1 MNLSNRSCLILIL
14 APAMALACGD
24 SSGETEVSAGET
36 SGSSDA
42 ATNSGATD
50 GTETSTS
57 AGPNTGGTGNN
68 SATGTT
74 DTTSAGSDASTNAVT
89 MSATD
94 GTETDTGDDNCEGGT
109 LCGQPAMC
117 CAAGNECV
125 QGMCLPACESEVRC
139 GPNLEICCD
148 GGDVCLADMC
158 ATPGE
163 PCEDSYDCEE
173 GQFCEPTLDQCLPQP
188 DPVECTYVPDFEE
201 LEVALEWSWEEEDII
216 SPPIVVDITGDGIPE
231 VVINSTR
238 EDGGSWPNGNIYA
251 LDGQTGSLLWTIPH
265 DPNNN
270 QYGSHGRSSIA
281 AGDVDGDGTADIV
294 YAGRAG
300 GNGRS
305 AVHAVNG
312 AGGLIWTSRTS
323 NNQVA
328 TTTIV
333 NGGASLANLD
343 DDPQAEIVFG
353 AAVFDH
359 DGLMV
364 WDQGGNGGTYG
375 TSNGY
380 TGGISAIADLDDDG
394 VPEIVSGHDAW
405 EINWQPGDPPTVSLD
420 LKWTSNASPDGYPA
434 VADLDLNGT
443 PEVVIIGS
451 GIVQVVDGATGQLW
465 CGADPSGVLCQN
477 NDAARTQPRAIPGG
491 GRGGPPTIS
500 DFDGDGKPEVGI
512 AGASRYIVFD
522 FNRPDE
528 EIVKPGGEP
537 DPAAGATYVRWES
550 PTQDQSSNATGSSV
564 FDFQGD
570 GAAEVVY
577 ADECFMRVYSGTDGT
592 IQLEV
597 QNSSATIHE
606 YPLVVDVDDDGNSE
620 IIVVANLGGQCN
632 VPGYQER
639 QGVFVYGDAGNGW
652 VPTRRVWN
660 QHAYHVTNTSSAG
673 VVPDPE
679 LNNWLQ
685 PGLNNYRQ
693 NVQGNGVFNA
703 PDLTVELAL
712 GLDQCDAQLVLI
724 ATVYNNGSLGV
735 TPGIDVSFY
744 EGLDATGVLLGTVPT
759 NVGLLPGAS
768 TKVTLEVPAP
778 PPGMT
783 ANYFAEVDHASEG
796 DGAILEC
803 NEDNNDS
810 LVTEAACP
818 DIG

>member
-1 MNLSNRSCLILIL
+1 
-14 APAMALACGD
+14 LACGD
-24 SSGETEVSAGET
+24 AGGDTDVSA
-36 SGSSDA
+36 SGTGTDSSNSDA
-42 ATNSGATD
+42 TGSATD
-50 GTETSTS
+50 ATATETDAS
-57 AGPNTGGTGNN
+57 AGPSPSGTGDD

-74 DTTSAGSDASTNAVT
+74 HASGTEGTTDPLT
-89 MSATD
+89 ATD
-94 GTETDTGDDNCEGGT
+94 GTATDTTGDDNCEGGI

-117 CAAGNECV
+117 CEAGNECV
-125 QGMCLPACESEVRC
+125 QGACLPTCESEVRC
-139 GPNLEICCD
+139 GPNLELCCD
-148 GGDVCLADMC
+148 EGDVCLADAC

-163 PCEDSYDCEE
+163 PCEDSYDCPVD
-173 GQFCEPTLDQCLPQP
+173 QFCEPTLEQCLPQP

-201 LEVALEWSWEEEDII
+201 LEVALEWSWEDAEII
-216 SPPIVVDITGDGIPE
+216 SPPVVVDITGDGVPE
-231 VVINSTR
+231 VVINSGR
-238 EDGGSWPNGNIYA
+238 EGGGDWPIGQIYA

-265 DPNNN
+265 NPGNN

-305 AVHAVNG
+305 PVHAVNG
-312 AGGLIWTSRTS
+312 AGGLLWTSYLPG
-323 NNQVA
+323 NQVA
-328 TTTIV
+328 TTTVV
-333 NGGASLANLD
+333 NGAASLANLD
-343 DDPQAEIVFG
+343 DDPEAEVVFG

-364 WDQGGNGGTYG
+364 WDEGGNGGALG

-380 TGGISAIADLDDDG
+380 TGGITAIADLDDDDI
-394 VPEIVSGHDAW
+394 PELVSGHDAFK
-405 EINWQPGDPPTVSLD
+405 INWQPGNPPTVSLE
-420 LKWTSNASPDGYPA
+420 LLWTSNAGPDGYPA
-434 VADLDLNGT
+434 IADLDNNGS

-451 GIVQVVDGATGQLW
+451 GTLQVVDGATGQLW

-477 NDAARTQPRAIPGG
+477 NNGARTQPRAIPGG

-512 AGASRYIVFD
+512 AGASRYVVFD
-522 FNRPDE
+522 FNRPGED
-528 EIVKPGGEP
+528 IVKPGGEP
-537 DPAAGATYVRWES
+537 DPVAGATYVRWS
-550 PTQDQSSNATGSSV
+550 SVTQDQSSNATGSSV

-577 ADECFMRVYSGTDGT
+577 ADECFMRVYSGVDGT
-592 IQLEV
+592 VQLQL

-606 YPLVVDVDDDGNSE
+606 YPLVVDVDADGNSE
-620 IIVVANLGGQCN
+620 ILVVANLGGQCGN
-632 VPGYQER
+632 VPNYQDR
-639 QGVFVYGDAGNGW
+639 KGVFVYGDAGNGW

-660 QHAYHVTNTSSAG
+660 QHAYHVTNTTGSG
-673 VVPDPE
+673 VTPLVE
-679 LNNWLQ
+679 LDNWLQ

-712 GLDQCDAQLVLI
+712 GLDKCLDDTLVLI
-724 ATVYNNGSLGV
+724 ATVYNKGALGV
-735 TPGIDVSFY
+735 TPGIDVTFY
-744 EGLDATGVLLGTVPT
+744 EGVDATGVELGTVAT
-759 NVGLLPGAS
+759 QVGLLPGAS

-778 PPGMT
+778 PPDMT
-783 ANYFAEVDHASEG
+783 ASYYVEVDHASEG

-810 LVTEAACP
+810 LVTDGACP